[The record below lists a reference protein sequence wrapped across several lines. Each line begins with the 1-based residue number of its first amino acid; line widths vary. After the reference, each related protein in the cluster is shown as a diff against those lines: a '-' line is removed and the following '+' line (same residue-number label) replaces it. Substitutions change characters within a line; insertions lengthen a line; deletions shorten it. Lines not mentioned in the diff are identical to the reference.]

1 MNKIIIILLIILILL
16 LIINIYY
23 RNKNYE
29 KFGNTVSTLTPDQ
42 LLVITNLSPH
52 LKAIKNL
59 SDLATLLMNGS
70 LTIPGGLK
78 INGDLK
84 VNGKTTCAGYL
95 NANKNLIVIG
105 GAKVNG
111 DISFGGN
118 LEVKGNTN
126 LQKLVAGTTNF
137 QNLKVLNDLG
147 VEGDSNINKDL
158 NVNGTITCKDSIT
171 ASVLNAQKKLYINKF
186 KFEQNEVEP
195 LYLKDPSNMTLN
207 LKQHD
212 DFGIDKPEIS
222 FYKLLVFS
230 IY

>member
-1 MNKIIIILLIILILL
+1 MNNRLFL
-16 LIINIYY
+16 
-23 RNKNYE
+23 NKN
-29 KFGNTVSTLTPDQ
+29 
-42 LLVITNLSPH
+42 
-52 LKAIKNL
+52 
-59 SDLATLLMNGS
+59 S
-70 LTIPGGLK
+70 LY
-78 INGDLK
+78 
-84 VNGKTTCAGYL
+84 VNGISFL
-95 NANKNLIVIG
+95 G
-105 GAKVNG
+105 GTNYFTGDVSMNSRLYVTN

-195 LYLKDPSNMTLN
+195 SYLKDPSNMTLN

-212 DFGIDKPEIS
+212 DFGIDKPVIS
-222 FYKLLVFS
+222 FYIWKINSGIGFNQNNKSDKSPARQLWNSSYILRIPSVEGAAQSVGDTIAAAFGFKR
-230 IY
+230 